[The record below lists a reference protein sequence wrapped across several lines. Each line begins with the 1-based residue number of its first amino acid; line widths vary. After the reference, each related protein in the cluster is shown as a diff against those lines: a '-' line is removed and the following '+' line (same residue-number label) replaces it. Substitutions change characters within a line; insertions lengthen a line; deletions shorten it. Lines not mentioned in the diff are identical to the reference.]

1 MLCQPI
7 GMAMHSASP
16 PPEVIDGSVNAE
28 LIPDRE
34 ALLMFFLTMSDGTSA
49 LPVNA
54 RAGALRQSG
63 LADPEAR
70 SAIAAATQFR
80 AIYSEIIGEMRK
92 LTQGKV
98 NQDLSASTRK
108 ELDALVARGWAA
120 VDAAEQSLA
129 AELGGPAHA
138 KLKRFVAEK
147 VKPTMIYAPGK

>member
-63 LADPEAR
+63 LADPEAK
-70 SAIAAATQFR
+70 STIATATRFR
-80 AIYSEIIGEMRK
+80 AIYNEIIGEMRK
-92 LTQGKV
+92 LTEGKAD
-98 NQDLSASTRK
+98 QEIPAPTRK
-108 ELDALVARGWAA
+108 ELDALVERGWAA
-120 VDAAEQSLA
+120 VEAADRALA

-147 VKPTMIYAPGK
+147 VKPTMIYARGK